1 MIKRFNP
8 EDYPDLDRIINDI
21 ESTLNCPKFQQHHNS
36 IEIDSWENIK
46 VKMPHNRSI
55 AEAGFGFC
63 TPNFY
68 EFGRFARIIVVN
80 TTNCNLAQF
89 NDGEISA
96 IIFHELGHL
105 LNEPELI
112 QEPSFLYCY
121 TNGILYDKKLH
132 DKIVDMNTMNMEVYA
147 DSYANQHGY
156 GEELIS
162 TFLKQ
167 NMHFDQKIGY
177 LDERVQNIN
186 SKEFF
191 KGNVM
196 ENKAT
201 L

>member
-1 MIKRFNP
+1 MIKRYNTKN
-8 EDYPDLDRIINDI
+8 YPVLSRIIDEIEATLECTKFKEFHDI
-21 ESTLNCPKFQQHHNS
+21 
-36 IEIDSWENIK
+36 IEVDTWENIK
-46 VKMPHNRSI
+46 VKMPHNSSL
-55 AEAGFGFC
+55 AEKGFGFC
-63 TPNFY
+63 TPDFY
-68 EFGRFARIIVVN
+68 EYGEFARIIVIN
-80 TTNCNLAQF
+80 IANCNLALF
-89 NDGEISA
+89 TEREIAA

-162 TFLKQ
+162 TFHKQ
-167 NMHFDQKIGY
+167 NIHFDQKIGY
-177 LDERVQNIN
+177 LGERVQNIN

-191 KGNVM
+191 NGNVM
-196 ENKAT
+196 ENKAAH
-201 L
+201 